1 MRASGRSEGVR
12 ETERERERAGSKRMV
27 RKPCLVDGRSEKGA
41 PRGLVDNSEVTG
53 PFDKQRQGLRLLAL
67 PNQPMEED
75 RGEGGLGSLF
85 LPGIQGVLLGDLH

>member
-12 ETERERERAGSKRMV
+12 ETERERWLWGKRMV
-27 RKPCLVDGRSEKGA
+27 RKPCLVDGRSEEGA
-41 PRGLVDNSEVTG
+41 PGGLVHHSEVTG